1 MVFGSDSNKK
11 WNNNAQ
17 SESIRD
23 KLVEGIKPQAP
34 LKPRIE
40 EAQKKLQM
48 QISKLDSISSKLQ
61 EKDKVIF
68 NRIVNAMQ
76 NHDG

>member
-1 MVFGSDSNKK
+1 MVFGDSKK

-23 KLVEGIKPQAP
+23 KLREAAQSQTP

-40 EAQKKLQM
+40 EAQKKLQI
-48 QISKLDSISSKLQ
+48 QISKLDSISFKPAG
-61 EKDKVIF
+61 K
-68 NRIVNAMQ
+68 R
-76 NHDG
+76 